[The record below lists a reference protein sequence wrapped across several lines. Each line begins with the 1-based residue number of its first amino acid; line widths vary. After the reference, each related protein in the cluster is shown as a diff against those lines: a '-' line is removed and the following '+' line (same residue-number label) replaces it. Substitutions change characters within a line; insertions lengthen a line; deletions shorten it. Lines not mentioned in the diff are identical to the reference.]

1 MTKAQLYCFVE
12 KIRQLFEISSQCY
25 PLSIFDICE
34 ATDNIQI
41 QQIPFKTKGLRGM
54 VCIANKSDENHVILL
69 NENKTEAENNYHGT
83 HEFMHI
89 FTADDNAGKIIRC
102 FDIVKPNQNAYTE
115 WLANEGAA
123 ELLVPYRIFLP
134 LVRENYESML
144 QDSGTYKFCQEYA
157 DHFNV
162 SPVVLEH
169 RLRSLKYEIYQYI
182 NGVNIDNIGIISKHE
197 QDLRNIQVKSLI
209 EMEDERFLSR
219 FNNRIAAV

>member
-1 MTKAQLYCFVE
+1 
-12 KIRQLFEISSQCY
+12 
-25 PLSIFDICE
+25 
-34 ATDNIQI
+34 
-41 QQIPFKTKGLRGM
+41 M